1 MNVTYERSG
10 CKQFFKK
17 HRDDEKTIKSC
28 IEKAL
33 GLQLETGM
41 SKVKRAVSARVGGQC
56 VYECRINLKRTGSA
70 RVAFI
75 VNENDNHGNSN
86 HPSNEENSTFNETN
100 SKECDSKNSSK
111 QGTSETSKN
120 LKNDGN
126 VNVLF
131 ISSVLQKDE
140 FTHMLERDLK
150 EAGLCD

>member
-17 HRDDEKTIKSC
+17 HRDDEKTIKTC
-28 IEKAL
+28 IENAMET
-33 GLQLETGM
+33 QLETGM

-70 RVAFI
+70 RVAF
-75 VNENDNHGNSN
+75 VVDNA
-86 HPSNEENSTFNETN
+86 
-100 SKECDSKNSSK
+100 D
-111 QGTSETSKN
+111 
-120 LKNDGN
+120 

-131 ISSVLQKDE
+131 ISSTLQKDE
-140 FTHMLERDLK
+140 FTHLLEHDLK

>member
-1 MNVTYERSG
+1 MLKELREYRESCVTMNISYERSG

-17 HRDDEKTIKSC
+17 HRDDEKTIKAC

-33 GLQLETGM
+33 ATQLETGM
-41 SKVKRAVSARVGGQC
+41 SKVKRAVSARVNGQC

-70 RVAFI
+70 RVAFV
-75 VNENDNHGNSN
+75 VNENNTDI
-86 HPSNEENSTFNETN
+86 
-100 SKECDSKNSSK
+100 D
-111 QGTSETSKN
+111 
-120 LKNDGN
+120 
-126 VNVLF
+126 VLF